1 MKALRENGSKRFVPM
16 VLTVLLLVISSMACR
31 ASGPETSLEN
41 LRLSYDKNGEEV
53 TSLFSNT
60 DDFYAVVELND
71 ATLDTVVTAVWTA
84 VDVADTDPEDKVREN
99 TLNVTQESFSG
110 TIYFRLS
117 NDEIWPSGRYR
128 VDIYLNDTLDQ
139 SLEFN
144 VE

>member
-1 MKALRENGSKRFVPM
+1 MKALRENGSKRFVPVVLA
-16 VLTVLLLVISSMACR
+16 VLTLVISSLACR

-41 LRLSYDKNGEEV
+41 LRMSYDKNGEDV
-53 TSLFSNT
+53 TSIFSNT

-110 TIYFRLS
+110 TIYFQLS